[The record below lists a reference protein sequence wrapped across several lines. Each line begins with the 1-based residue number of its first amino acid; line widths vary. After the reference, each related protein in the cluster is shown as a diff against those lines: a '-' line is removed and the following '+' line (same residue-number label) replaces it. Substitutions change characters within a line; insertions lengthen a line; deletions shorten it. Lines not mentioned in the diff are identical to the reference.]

1 MTRMTS
7 VMTSSGD
14 LDNTGVQMKTYMT
27 NEDSADKAEDHGS
40 KKMVLATMDN
50 VNGLGEMEVRNMN
63 IIRTPNSMVYRTDMQ
78 VKHFHYLQQPL
89 VTYSTGLRLDFTKV
103 HRNEVYVLMWYY
115 FNFCSAQWIWSTCPW
130 TPPPGAPSSQDA

>member
-1 MTRMTS
+1 MTS

-40 KKMVLATMDN
+40 KKMVSATMDN

-63 IIRTPNSMVYRTDMQ
+63 IIRTPNSMVYRTEMQ
-78 VKHFHYLQQPL
+78 VTHFYYLQQPP
-89 VTYSTGLRLDFTKV
+89 VTYSTSSLRLDCTKV
-103 HRNEVYVLMWYY
+103 HRNEVCTNVVIFQLL
-115 FNFCSAQWIWSTCPW
+115 
-130 TPPPGAPSSQDA
+130 